1 MTPTEAYLLNARA
14 EIDAALAS
22 LNPSPP
28 SLTPVSDLLDAA
40 CAITGSDAATARRL
54 GVARSAVAKWRAE
67 KNALPD
73 GRRRQL
79 DAIVNSAKENTP

>member
-28 SLTPVSDLLDAA
+28 SLTPVRELIASAR
-40 CAITGSDAATARRL
+40 AITGSDAATARRL
-54 GVARSAVAKWRAE
+54 GVVRSAVAKW
-67 KNALPD
+67 KDGTNPLPD

-79 DAIVNSAKENTP
+79 DAIVREVAGE